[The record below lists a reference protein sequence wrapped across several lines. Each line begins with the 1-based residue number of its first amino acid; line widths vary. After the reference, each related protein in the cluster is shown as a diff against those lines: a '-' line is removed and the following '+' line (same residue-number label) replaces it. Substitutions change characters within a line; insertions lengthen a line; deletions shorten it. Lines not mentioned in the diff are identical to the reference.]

1 MLCLVES
8 RTDEPALTV
17 CSFGLK
23 NKNKS
28 SKVQAEVAK
37 VRRQDAEA
45 GNPKLRKEAEDRK
58 RAAEQK
64 KKDNES
70 RKTELSEL
78 FNIVQPTQK
87 VAFGVDPKTVLC
99 AFFKAG
105 RCEKG
110 SKCKFSHNLEADRK
124 TTKKDMY
131 TDVRDKEK
139 ESDTMDTWDEAKLR
153 NVVLSKSGNPK
164 TTTDI
169 VCKHFLEAVE
179 TQKYGWFW
187 ICPNGG
193 DNCQYRHSL
202 PPGFVLK
209 SKEKK
214 KDETEK
220 ISLEEFLEAE
230 RHKITGTKTP
240 VTLESFTK
248 WKNERVAKIQAI
260 EAEDLKAKEQRRAAG
275 KLTGLSGRE
284 VFAFNPD
291 LLEDIEDASDEEID
305 LTGYMRD
312 RNSDRGDDASDADDG
327 DGDDHDDEGGR
338 NGDLEGEDSVVG
350 SSKGSVNGH

>member
-1 MLCLVES
+1 MAPKGTQLEKKSAKVKDDK
-8 RTDEPALTV
+8 T
-17 CSFGLK
+17 FGMK
-23 NKNKS
+23 NKKGAKAQQEV
-28 SKVQAEVAK
+28 SKLK
-37 VRRQDAEA
+37 RQEAEA

-58 RAAEQK
+58 RAQEQK
-64 KKDNES
+64 KKDELD
-70 RKTELSEL
+70 RKAELSEL
-78 FNIVQPTQK
+78 FNTVQPVQK
-87 VAFGVDPKTVLC
+87 VPFGVDPKTVLC

-105 RCEKG
+105 KCEKG
-110 SKCKFSHNLEADRK
+110 NKCKFSHDLDADRK
-124 TTKKDMY
+124 TSKKDMY

-139 ESDTMDTWDEAKLR
+139 ELDTMDTWDEEKLR
-153 NVVLSKSGNPK
+153 TVVLSKTGNPK

-169 VCKHFLEAVE
+169 VCKYFLEAVE

-214 KDETEK
+214 KDEKEK
-220 ISLEEFLEAE
+220 VSLEQFLETE

-248 WKNERVAKIQAI
+248 WKNERVAKKEAI
-260 EAEDLKAKEQRRAAG
+260 EEEDRKQKEQRRAAG
-275 KLTGLSGRE
+275 KLNGLSGRE

-291 LLEDIEDASDEEID
+291 LLED
-305 LTGYMRD
+305 Y
-312 RNSDRGDDASDADDG
+312 DDG
-327 DGDDHDDEGGR
+327 DDEEEFDLTEYMKNR
-338 NGDLEGEDSVVG
+338 RSENGSDAEDGPESENEEDEVVG
-350 SSKGSVNGH
+350 STAGSVKG